1 MWTFERGGRKG
12 GVECETKFTKDSTF
26 FKKAYKSS
34 TFYLRYLVY
43 VLGVASLCSVFFR
56 KSKKEKRKIFNA
68 TV

>member
-34 TFYLRYLVY
+34 LRML
-43 VLGVASLCSVFFR
+43 VASYSSVNCDSPLL
-56 KSKKEKRKIFNA
+56 SKTKI
-68 TV
+68 